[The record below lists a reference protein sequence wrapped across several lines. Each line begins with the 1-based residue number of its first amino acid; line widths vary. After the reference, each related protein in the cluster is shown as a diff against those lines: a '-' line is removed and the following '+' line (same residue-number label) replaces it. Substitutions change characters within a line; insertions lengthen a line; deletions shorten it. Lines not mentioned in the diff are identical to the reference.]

1 MAYAAYGA
9 SLAKQSFAMDLHKNL
24 MTVEWDF
31 TCQHSPV
38 SCPGLVVVIAD
49 GKVSSVYP
57 LQTTRGN

>member
-1 MAYAAYGA
+1 
-9 SLAKQSFAMDLHKNL
+9 MDLHKNL

-38 SCPGLVVVIAD
+38 SCPGLVVVVAD

-57 LQTTRGN
+57 LRIARIGGGGN